1 MNKILGLFIGTIATV
16 IVMLGGYLLSLYAQ
30 KEISL
35 VTIGLG
41 IIGFLIVYPAI
52 ERWEIR
58 IMSLLKKDKK

>member
-1 MNKILGLFIGTIATV
+1 
-16 IVMLGGYLLSLYAQ
+16 MLGGYLLSLYAQ

-41 IIGFLIVYPAI
+41 ILGFLIVYPAI

-58 IMSLLKKDKK
+58 IMSLLKKDKE

>member
-1 MNKILGLFIGTIATV
+1 MNKILGLFIGTIATI

-41 IIGFLIVYPAI
+41 ILGFLIVYPAI

>member
-1 MNKILGLFIGTIATV
+1 
-16 IVMLGGYLLSLYAQ
+16 MLGGYFLTMYAQ
-30 KEISL
+30 KDISL

-41 IIGFLIVYPAI
+41 ILGFLIVYPAI

>member
-16 IVMLGGYLLSLYAQ
+16 IVMLGGYFLTIYTQ

-41 IIGFLIVYPAI
+41 ILGFLIVYPAI